1 VSNATIA
8 EAAPAA
14 KPRGR
19 FQWVALSLCAG
30 TMFVEGY
37 DAQLMG
43 YVVPG
48 IARDWGVA
56 PGSLTPAIAAG
67 LVGMMLGGFLI
78 APLADSYGRRRVV
91 LYSVIAFAILTIA
104 TAFVETLPALIVL
117 RLLTGFGLGGA
128 MPNAIAITAEFSPTA
143 KRASAV
149 AAMFSFY
156 SIGAG
161 FGGIIAAWLIP
172 IYGWGSVLVFCG
184 GMALLLWPVLVAAM
198 PESYVPKDK
207 SQPKIPV
214 GRLFSEGR
222 AWITSLLWVI
232 FFAGLMEIFFLTS
245 WLPTTIGAQGVSESY
260 AVLATAMVQFAG
272 VAAAFAMGP
281 LVDRY
286 GPQRVLPIAY
296 VIAALCVAGIGLAG
310 SAVGFTIMM
319 AFGIGIG
326 TVGAQNCNNGVAAK
340 FYPTSIRATGVGWA
354 LAVGRIG
361 SIVGPVVGGILL
373 STHVDIRTIFLFAAI
388 PPVVAAAAYLAMGR
402 SLENH
407 PQALK
412 D

>member
-1 VSNATIA
+1 MSNATIA

-198 PESYVPKDK
+198 PESYVPKDESK
-207 SQPKIPV
+207 PKIPV

-222 AWITSLLWVI
+222 AWITILLWVI

-245 WLPTTIGAQGVSESY
+245 WLPTTIGAQGVSETY
-260 AVLATAMVQFAG
+260 AVIATAMVQFAG

-281 LVDRY
+281 LIDRY

-388 PPVVAAAAYLAMGR
+388 PPLVATAAYLAMGR